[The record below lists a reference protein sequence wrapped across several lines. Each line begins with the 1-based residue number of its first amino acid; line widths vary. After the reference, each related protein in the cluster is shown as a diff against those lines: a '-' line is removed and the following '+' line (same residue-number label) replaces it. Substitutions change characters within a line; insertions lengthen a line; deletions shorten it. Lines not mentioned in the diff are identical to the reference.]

1 MIGTDHA
8 RGVDRRIV
16 LGGIGA
22 GLVAGGL
29 PCPALAG
36 QEPSGPQD
44 GPEQPIHLL
53 ANLFTRVGAEVKIDG
68 RGPFTFVVDTGA
80 GATAIADTVATQLAL
95 PAGPPVIV
103 HGITTASVV
112 QSVAVRRMHV
122 SGIPFND
129 LRCPVLPREQLGAD
143 GLIGLDALG
152 RFKLKFNVSRRTAS
166 LTLPGLTIVMG
177 GTMSIGSRLRRDGV
191 RAVRGRFG
199 QLILTE
205 VVVEGQSVSA
215 FIDSGAQYSIGNHA
229 LRQAMAARR
238 LRQGRFART
247 IPLFGVTG
255 QSLQADL
262 ARVDDLRLGPS
273 RLGPTPLL
281 FADLHCFRTLGL
293 ADEPALLIG
302 ADLLGRFREVTLD
315 FPANRIVFEG
325 LRRQTT
331 RTIEDE
337 LQA

>member
-8 RGVDRRIV
+8 RGVDRRLV
-16 LGGIGA
+16 LTGLAA
-22 GLVAGGL
+22 GLTTSGL
-29 PCPALAG
+29 AWPAIAG
-36 QEPSGPQD
+36 QEPSPGAD
-44 GPEQPIHLL
+44 GPEQPIQLL
-53 ANLFTRVGAEVKIDG
+53 ANLFTRVGAEVMINN

-80 GATAIADTVATQLAL
+80 GATSIADTVAAQLNL
-95 PAGPPVIV
+95 PAGPPMIV

-112 QSVAVRRMHV
+112 QSAAVSRLHV
-122 SGIPFND
+122 SGIPFNN
-129 LRCPVLPREQLGAD
+129 LRCPILPRDQLGAD

-152 RFKLKFNVSRRTAS
+152 RFKLKFNVSRMTAS
-166 LTLPGLTIVMG
+166 LTLPGLTVVMG
-177 GTMSIGSRLRRDGV
+177 GTMSIGSRLRRNGV
-191 RAVRGRFG
+191 RAIRGRFG

-205 VVVEGQSVSA
+205 VVVEGQPVAA

-238 LRQGRFART
+238 VRSGRFVRT

-281 FADLHCFRTLGL
+281 FADLHCFNTLGL

-315 FPANRIVFEG
+315 FPANRVVFEG

-337 LQA
+337 LNA